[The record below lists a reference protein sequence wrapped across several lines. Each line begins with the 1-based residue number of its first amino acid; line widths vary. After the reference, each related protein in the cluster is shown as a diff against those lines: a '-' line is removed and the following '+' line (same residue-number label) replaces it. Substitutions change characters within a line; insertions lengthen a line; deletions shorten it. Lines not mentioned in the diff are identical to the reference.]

1 MRPFLLGLS
10 LVLLAS
16 APVHAEEKAASPEKP
31 AAAEKAPAAKE
42 AAPVDTAKL
51 LEITPQDHV
60 LGNEKAPVT
69 IIEYSSLSCPHC
81 AHFHNDIL
89 PQLEKEYIEPGKAKL
104 VFRPFPLN
112 APALK
117 AGIIL
122 SCVPKDKFYTFTRVF
137 YRLQEKWA
145 FTENYLAD
153 LKTISKVGGMS
164 DEAFD
169 KCAGDKALEE
179 KALEDAKKTGDALK
193 IEATPTFFINGEKM
207 RGAADIAPFKELID
221 KKLKEAEKK

>member
-16 APVHAEEKAASPEKP
+16 APVQAEKKAVPEKNAADAKVAASD
-31 AAAEKAPAAKE
+31 APSAD
-42 AAPVDTAKL
+42 VAKL
-51 LEITPQDHV
+51 LEITKEDHI
-60 LGNEKAPVT
+60 LGDEKAPVT

-89 PQLEKEYIEPGKAKL
+89 PQLEKEYIETGKAKL

-117 AGIIL
+117 GGIIL
-122 SCVPKDKFYTFTRVF
+122 SCVPKDKYYTFTRVF

-145 FTENYLAD
+145 FTENYTAD

-164 DEAFD
+164 DEEFD
-169 KCAGDKALEE
+169 KCSNDKAREE
-179 KALEDAKKTGDALK
+179 KALEEAKKTGDALN
-193 IEATPTFFINGEKM
+193 IEATPTFFVNGEKM
-207 RGAADIAPFKELID
+207 RGASDYAPFKEIID
-221 KKLKEAEKK
+221 RKLKEAEKK

>member
-1 MRPFLLGLS
+1 MRPFLLTLS
-10 LVLLAS
+10 LVLLAT
-16 APVHAEEKAASPEKP
+16 APVQ
-31 AAAEKAPAAKE
+31 AAEKANPAQAAK
-42 AAPVDTAKL
+42 APAVAETPSADVATL
-51 LEITPQDHV
+51 LEITKEDHI
-60 LGNEKAPVT
+60 LGDEKAPVT

-122 SCVPKDKFYTFTRVF
+122 QCVPKEKYYTFTRVF

-145 FTENYLAD
+145 FTENFTAD

-164 DEAFD
+164 EEEFD
-169 KCAGDKALEE
+169 TCANDKAREE
-179 KALEDAKKTGDALK
+179 KALEDTKKIGDTLK
-193 IEATPTFFINGEKM
+193 IEATPTFFINGE
-207 RGAADIAPFKELID
+207 RLQGASDFAPFKAMID
-221 KKLKEAEKK
+221 KKLAEAEKK